1 MRVASGSLMTS
12 EVLKI
17 VFVYPDFENLGVE
30 YLMATCL
37 ESGFDVE
44 FIAYEAENSYFNK
57 KRELSVLS
65 IARQIAKTKSD
76 IVAFSCVTD
85 NYRNQLECAKSLKEI
100 APNTST
106 IFGGI
111 HVTALPEKVLQESCV
126 DSIAIGEA
134 DVSLPKFLKE
144 CHKQNGK
151 VIFPSTSIDG
161 IVFKNDNKMVGEF
174 KEGQL
179 ADLNMLPYPYKE
191 PFFPDKRGLA
201 NEYRIITSRGCPYS
215 CTYCFN
221 SFLYE
226 MRGKK
231 VIKQR
236 SVENVIN
243 ELIWAKDK
251 YLIKK
256 VFFIDDSFTTNRR
269 WIREFSEQYKRKV
282 KLPFACIANPDYI
295 DNEVAELL
303 RSAGCVFI
311 QIGVQSVSKDISEK
325 ILKRA
330 ATREKITQAISCLKD
345 AGIMIQVDHMLGIPG
360 DNIENQEE
368 SILFYNKLRPDLIS
382 VFWLTYY
389 PKTPIL
395 KEAIRLN
402 LLSLSDIEN
411 IENGIRITEASF
423 HNGGSM
429 KDPSEYYGIHFL
441 FNYLPFLT
449 SRIVETII
457 LRKIYRKILI
467 KNYYITTVIPRVLHC
482 FFDRRYFVGR
492 NLLLSF
498 VQRLYGK

>member
-1 MRVASGSLMTS
+1 MGSLMAS
-12 EVLKI
+12 GVLKI

-30 YLMATCL
+30 YLMAICL
-37 ESGFDVE
+37 ECGFDVE
-44 FIAYEAENSYFNK
+44 FVAYEAENSYFNK
-57 KRELSVLS
+57 KRDLSFLS
-65 IARQIAKTKSD
+65 IAGRIAKTQPD
-76 IVAFSCVTD
+76 MVAFSCVTD
-85 NYRNQLECAKSLKEI
+85 NYRNQLECAKSLKKI
-100 APNTST
+100 SPDTST

-111 HVTALPEKVLQESCV
+111 HITTLPEKALQESCV

-151 VIFPSTSIDG
+151 VIFPSAGIDG
-161 IVFKNDNKMVGEF
+161 IVFKKNNEMVGEF

-221 SFLYE
+221 SFLHE

-236 SVENVIN
+236 NVENVIN

-251 YLIKK
+251 YSIKK
-256 VFFIDDSFTTNRR
+256 VFFIDDSFTTNKK

-303 RSAGCVFI
+303 RSAGCVLI
-311 QIGVQSVSKDISEK
+311 QIGVQSISEDISKK
-325 ILKRA
+325 IIKRS
-330 ATREKITQAISCLKD
+330 ATREKIAQAISSLKD

-402 LLSLSDIEN
+402 LLSLSDIQN
-411 IENGIRITEASF
+411 IENGIGITETSF

-429 KDPSEYYGIHFL
+429 KDASEYYGIHFL
-441 FNYLPFLT
+441 LNYLPFLP
-449 SRIVETII
+449 SRIVEKII
-457 LRKIYRKILI
+457 LRKTYRKILL
-467 KNYYITTVIPRVLHC
+467 KNYYITTAIPRVVRSI
-482 FFDRRYFVGR
+482 FDRRYFTGR
-492 NLLLSF
+492 NLLLSY
-498 VQRLYGK
+498 VRGLYGK